1 MIGSMFGSM
10 INAMSQSNAN
20 ATNELI
26 ATQNRVASQNEA
38 QLSRQWQKYMVDYQN
53 QYNSP
58 AAQIV
63 RGLNPFVSPTG
74 AGTSASPGS
83 SPQATTLSYRVQLP
97 VHP

>member
-1 MIGSMFGSM
+1 MIGSLFGSM

-26 ATQNRVASQNEA
+26 ATQNRVAAQNEA
-38 QLSRQWQKYMVDYQN
+38 QLSRQWQKFMVDYQN

-63 RGLNPFVSPTG
+63 RGLNPFVHSTG
-74 AGTSASPGS
+74 AGISASPA
-83 SPQATTLSYRVQLP
+83 PALS
-97 VHP
+97 

>member
-1 MIGSMFGSM
+1 MIGSLFGSM

-26 ATQNRVASQNEA
+26 ATQNRVAAQNEA

-53 QYNSP
+53 LYNSP

-63 RGLNPFVSPTG
+63 RGLNP
-74 AGTSASPGS
+74 
-83 SPQATTLSYRVQLP
+83 LSVPLAQVYLLLLVLLLRLLFPLLRLCRVFM
-97 VHP
+97 